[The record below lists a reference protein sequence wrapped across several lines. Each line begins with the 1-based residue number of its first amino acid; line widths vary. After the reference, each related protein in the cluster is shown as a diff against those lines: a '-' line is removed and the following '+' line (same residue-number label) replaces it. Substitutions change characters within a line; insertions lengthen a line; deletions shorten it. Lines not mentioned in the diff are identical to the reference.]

1 MSLRTRSSLVAP
13 FQVRSFRF
21 QWPADLLTS
30 WAVEMEILILGW
42 FILVET
48 GSVLL
53 LTLFGSLQYIGTLIA
68 PLFGMAG
75 DRFGH
80 RVVLCIMRGAYAVLA
95 LAVTALAFAGVLQAV
110 HALIIAGIAGVVRP
124 SDIAMRNALVAEIM
138 PADRLMAAMGVSRTT
153 SDSARVI
160 GALAGAGLLAAMGIG
175 PAYLAITLF
184 YLAGL
189 LLTRFVGEPR
199 VRVHLASAHPSFLR
213 EVAEGMGYV
222 WRTPCLHAAMWLAFL
237 VNMTAFPMTSGLLPY
252 VAREIYHIGQT
263 GLGTLVASFSFGALC
278 GSLGVSL
285 AGRALRPARLMIVD
299 AGAWYVMILVF
310 TLMPEPN
317 SGRMA
322 LFLAGFAQSFSMVPM
337 AVMLLHVAGE
347 RYRGRVMGVRMLA
360 IYGLPVGLMASG
372 FLIERFGYL
381 ATAVGYC
388 IFGIVATLT
397 IALWWRA
404 AIWPQ
409 DAPGN
414 AR

>member
-189 LLTRFVGEPR
+189 LLTRFVGEPK

-285 AGRALRPARLMIVD
+285 AGRALRPARLMIVA

-337 AVMLLHVAGE
+337 AVMLLHVAGD

-372 FLIERFGYL
+372 VLIERIGFV
-381 ATAVGYC
+381 ATSVGYC
-388 IFGIVATLT
+388 VFGLLATLA

-404 AIWPQ
+404 AVWPL

-414 AR
+414 VR

>member
-285 AGRALRPARLMIVD
+285 AGRALRPARLMIVA

-337 AVMLLHVAGE
+337 AVMLLHVAGD

-372 FLIERFGYL
+372 VLIERIGFV
-381 ATAVGYC
+381 ATSVGYC
-388 IFGIVATLT
+388 VFGLLATLA

-404 AIWPQ
+404 AVWPL

-414 AR
+414 VR

>member
-1 MSLRTRSSLVAP
+1 VSLRTRSSLVAP

-30 WAVEMEILILGW
+30 WAIEMEILILGW

-80 RVVLCIMRGAYAVLA
+80 RIVLCIMRGAYAVLA

-110 HALIIAGIAGVVRP
+110 HALIIAGIAGIVRP

-189 LLTRFVGEPR
+189 VLTRFVGEPK
-199 VRVHLASAHPSFLR
+199 VRVHLTPTHPSFLR

-237 VNMTAFPMTSGLLPY
+237 VNMTAFPVTSGLLPY
-252 VAREIYHIGQT
+252 VAREVYHIGQT

-285 AGRALRPARLMIVD
+285 AGRALRPARLMIV
-299 AGAWYVMILVF
+299 AAAAWYAMILLF

-317 SGRMA
+317 SGRMT

-372 FLIERFGYL
+372 VLIERVGFV
-381 ATAVGYC
+381 ATSVGYC
-388 IFGIVATLT
+388 VFGLLATLA

-404 AIWPQ
+404 AVWPL

-414 AR
+414 MR